1 MEVATH
7 ALVHA
12 QPHQPSGS
20 LLFPSSL
27 VHDGVK
33 GAVWVPCHLP
43 PLHLHPAV
51 NVVPGGKG
59 MGLWHST
66 ISQLLA
72 GVAFVDNL
80 KSIQSEIIGT
90 ILLFSSAPLKIT
102 PTDREKYFY
111 NFVMFATQIPSI
123 GQKQFFQA
131 AAQKSACTHMQQ
143 IQKWLFEG
151 LYCGW
156 SFWIIVA

>member
-1 MEVATH
+1 
-7 ALVHA
+7 
-12 QPHQPSGS
+12 
-20 LLFPSSL
+20 
-27 VHDGVK
+27 
-33 GAVWVPCHLP
+33 
-43 PLHLHPAV
+43 
-51 NVVPGGKG
+51 
-59 MGLWHST
+59 MGPWRST

-80 KSIQSEIIGT
+80 KKIQSEIIGT
-90 ILLFSSAPLKIT
+90 ILLFSSAPPKIT

-143 IQKWLFEG
+143 IQNDCLKDYTVVGHFE
-151 LYCGW
+151 LLW
-156 SFWIIVA
+156 PKIPKT

>member
-1 MEVATH
+1 MEDATH

-33 GAVWVPCHLP
+33 GVVWVPCHLP
-43 PLHLHPAV
+43 PLHLRPAV

-59 MGLWHST
+59 MGPWHST

-90 ILLFSSAPLKIT
+90 IMLFSSAPLKIT
-102 PTDREKYFY
+102 PTDREKYF
-111 NFVMFATQIPSI
+111 
-123 GQKQFFQA
+123 
-131 AAQKSACTHMQQ
+131 
-143 IQKWLFEG
+143 L
-151 LYCGW
+151 
-156 SFWIIVA
+156 